1 MRVTIPRT
9 IALLVCLILAWP
21 GAGCDRT
28 KIDETPTSDSARI
41 DQVGALRTAMRPT
54 SLSRL
59 YRWSEP
65 QGLPLDEPAEPVN
78 LEGRDVSIGPLEAP
92 FPMETWK
99 SSVQA
104 GQLELELHE
113 SQGNLLI
120 PIRVP
125 SEVGIRICR
134 FRLSATNWR
143 VNARATRASGPTWD
157 VQLEDEPSTNLDDP
171 RVTTVGEC
179 PELSTGQAPSTAVT
193 EQLIDYAEEALAGGL
208 EGIFAN
214 SPVSALGLP
223 QGEFELLSASP
234 FDSRRGRLRV
244 TGTPSDS
251 PAPQIQ
257 ESAIRA
263 ALDLGVEARRADCAP
278 RSTVP
283 PVGPSPA
290 AGFIAPNSL
299 DDSPYAVGVALSGA
313 FITHLLRAST
323 LAGFGCRGL
332 EAYDGVET
340 GLKPEAADLDAV
352 GLADLPLQGPLEVN
366 VSVGGLPDIE
376 LESTLSAVRMRT
388 AALRVDLYGRLRG
401 ARVRLLSASA
411 ATEWR
416 AEPRVS
422 SPRQITLSIVNLD
435 VTDPSVDSAF
445 DPELPDSE
453 ELDPW
458 VRRLFQL
465 VLEDQLVLPVPLLPG
480 SPLRI
485 ENVRVRPDDI
495 LFLGRLDPPPP
506 SRP

>member
-1 MRVTIPRT
+1 MT
-9 IALLVCLILAWP
+9 ALLVCLILAWP
-21 GAGCDRT
+21 GAGCDRV
-28 KIDETPTSDSARI
+28 KIDEAPTSDSARI
-41 DQVGALRTAMRPT
+41 DQTGALRTAIRPT

-65 QGLPLDEPAEPVN
+65 QGLPLDEPAKSVY

-92 FPMETWK
+92 FPMERWT
-99 SSVQA
+99 SSAQE

-113 SQGNLLI
+113 PQGNLLI

-125 SEVGIRICR
+125 REVGVRICR

-143 VNARATRASGPTWD
+143 VNARATQASGPTWD
-157 VQLEDEPSTNLDDP
+157 VDLEDEPSTNLDDP

-179 PELSTGQAPSTAVT
+179 PELSTGQAPSTSVT
-193 EQLIDYAEEALAGGL
+193 EHLIDYAEDALAGGL
-208 EGIFAN
+208 EGMFES

-244 TGTPSDS
+244 TGTPSES

-257 ESAIRA
+257 ASAIRT

-278 RSTVP
+278 LSTVP
-283 PVGPSPA
+283 PVGPSPE
-290 AGFIAPNSL
+290 AGFIASNSL
-299 DDSPYAVGVALSGA
+299 DESPYAVGFALSGA
-313 FITHLLRAST
+313 FVTHLLRAST

-332 EAYDGVET
+332 EVHDGLET
-340 GLKPEAADLDAV
+340 GLKPETAELDAV
-352 GLADLPLQGPLEVN
+352 GLADLPLQGPLEVS

-376 LESTLSAVRMRT
+376 LESTLNAVTMRT
-388 AALRVDLYGRLRG
+388 TRLRVDLYGRLRG
-401 ARVRLLSASA
+401 VRVRLLSASA
-411 ATEWR
+411 STEWR

-422 SPRQITLSIVNLD
+422 GPRQITLSIVNLD

-445 DPELPDSE
+445 DPELPDSDQ
-453 ELDPW
+453 LDQW

-465 VLEDQLVLPVPLLPG
+465 VLEDQLILPAPLLPD

-485 ENVRVRPDDI
+485 ENVRIRPDDI
-495 LFLGRLDPPPP
+495 LFLGRLDPPPS